1 MPDRPNDMLTT
12 FKQHLMADKRMSAVL
27 ALLFGILLIVLGS
40 LLVSDSTPDIAEAR
54 PNTAAPTAA
63 KSPAKPIV
71 RPTPQ
76 RPARTTRPQPGD
88 DPAAGSRRWTA
99 RPQAPRRAM
108 TAAEMPRGLQ
118 RDLFNTTAWARF
130 SPVVGSLFGSRRD
143 GEDQPGLWDA
153 LAKAVIARQKSRR
166 QQLSRLAEELAQ
178 LELQSTMTGSTPLA
192 YISGRLVHQ
201 GDTIMGFSVVRID
214 DRRVTLR
221 KDGVNHELALP

>member
-1 MPDRPNDMLTT
+1 MLTT
-12 FKQHLMADKRMSAVL
+12 FKQHLLADKKKSALLAVL
-27 ALLFGILLIVLGS
+27 FGTLLIVLGS
-40 LLVSDSTPDIAEAR
+40 LLVSDSTPDIAEAG
-54 PNTAAPTAA
+54 PNAAPPTAV
-63 KSPAKPIV
+63 KPPV
-71 RPTPQ
+71 RPMPR

-99 RPQAPRRAM
+99 RPQAPRRAI
-108 TAAEMPRGLQ
+108 TVAKMPRGLQ

-130 SPVVGSLFGSRRD
+130 SPVVGSLFGGRGD

-153 LAKAVIARQKSRR
+153 MAKAVIASQKSRR

-178 LELQSTMTGSTPLA
+178 LELQSTMTGSAPLA

-201 GDTIMGFSVVRID
+201 GDTIRGFSVVRID

-221 KDGVNHELALP
+221 KDGVNHELAMP